1 MIQMKK
7 WIAAVSVAALLV
19 SGCAAGKND
28 NKNLQA
34 PTNNPAPT
42 QTKPADTDQLTEEKK
57 QEIEQIWVATL
68 GQTNWYSEESGQP
81 VDGLR
86 YYGSYD
92 GFDVLF
98 SATDSATATSQQIGN
113 AEFAH
118 NGSFVLYAYAD
129 GQLRPLDEVFDEG
142 LITEEA
148 LSLIATL
155 HEQYQRKL
163 YPLFAHPSVNGEII
177 QQMKLAFLKQFITE
191 PGWTT
196 GDLTVVY
203 YGEYDGAH
211 VGFINGILN
220 YTQAFWTDT
229 VGGISFHYRTGQML
243 LVFFEGELMDLQ
255 EAYERDIMTKESL
268 IALHK
273 AYSGQQDHEK
283 E

>member
-7 WIAAVSVAALLV
+7 WIAAVSVAALLL

-28 NKNLQA
+28 DKNLQT

-42 QTKPADTDQLTEEKK
+42 QTKPADAAQLTEEKK

-68 GQTNWYSEESGQP
+68 GQTNWYSEESGQI

-98 SATDSATATSQQIGN
+98 NATDSATATSQQIGN

-118 NGSFVLYAYAD
+118 SGSFVLYAYAD
-129 GQLRPLDEVFDEG
+129 GQLRPLDEIFDEG

-163 YPLFAHPSVNGEII
+163 YPLFTHPAQNGEILE
-177 QQMKLAFLKQFITE
+177 QMELAFLKQFITE
-191 PGWTT
+191 DGWTT

-220 YTQAFWTDT
+220 YTQAFCSET
-229 VGGISFHYRTGQML
+229 VGGITFRYSTGQKL
-243 LVFFEGELMDLQ
+243 LVFSNGELMSLQ
-255 EAYERDIMTKESL
+255 EAYERDVMTKESL
-268 IALHK
+268 ISLHK
-273 AYSGQQDHEK
+273 AYSGDQAHEK